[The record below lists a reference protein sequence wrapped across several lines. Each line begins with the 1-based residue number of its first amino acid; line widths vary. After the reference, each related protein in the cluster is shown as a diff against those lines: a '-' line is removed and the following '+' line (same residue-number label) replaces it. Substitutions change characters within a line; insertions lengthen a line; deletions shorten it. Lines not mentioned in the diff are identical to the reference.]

1 MMQQQEVIEIDDSD
15 EEMNDAS
22 EVDKANDGDGN
33 DEDNAADEEEED
45 DGIRILKALQ
55 SVERSGI
62 YSSSFTLTYMN
73 NIFLFLL
80 TQSTTRPASII
91 SNSICSFIIILSQFM

>member
-33 DEDNAADEEEED
+33 NEDNAADEEED